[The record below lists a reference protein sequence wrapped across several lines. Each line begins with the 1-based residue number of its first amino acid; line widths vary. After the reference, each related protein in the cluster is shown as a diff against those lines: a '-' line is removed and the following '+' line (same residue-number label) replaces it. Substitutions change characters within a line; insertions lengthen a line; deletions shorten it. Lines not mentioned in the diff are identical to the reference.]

1 MTSVCAMTPACAMT
15 RTITVYPADLLSRR
29 SSGDA
34 MYGLVWVGFFLHL
47 FAAVKRTKT
56 LQYSYHTI
64 VRTPNVPSR
73 NEEVGVAALVIFC
86 HTTTVFPLTSCTM
99 YRRYMTCSYYKYSL
113 NTVKNCLG
121 RSLVLDY
128 ECHAC
133 WVGVVS
139 RNSDTYVPNIKP
151 VSCQTKKTACW
162 CLVWE

>member
-1 MTSVCAMTPACAMT
+1 M
-15 RTITVYPADLLSRR
+15 
-29 SSGDA
+29 
-34 MYGLVWVGFFLHL
+34 
-47 FAAVKRTKT
+47 
-56 LQYSYHTI
+56 
-64 VRTPNVPSR
+64 
-73 NEEVGVAALVIFC
+73 GVAALVIFC
-86 HTTTVFPLTSCTM
+86 HTTVFPLTSCTM
-99 YRRYMTCSYYKYSL
+99 YRRYMTSSYYKYSL

-162 CLVWE
+162 CLVWEEYSLYIAVPSRACGRMQIAASSAVVVPGIILGKKSKRVSCEFDKFRVDTLIFTSCVIHLSLRILYVHRSHWLVC